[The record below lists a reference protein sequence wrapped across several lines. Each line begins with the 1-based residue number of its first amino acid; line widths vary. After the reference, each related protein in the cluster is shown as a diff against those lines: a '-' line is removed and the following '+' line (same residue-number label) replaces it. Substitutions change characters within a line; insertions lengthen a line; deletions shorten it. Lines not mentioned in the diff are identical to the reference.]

1 MPPSVFPGPI
11 TSPPAAAYRTTL
23 RLKRLRARAF
33 GEDDWP
39 LIYKLQTDPR
49 SGPWL
54 RGARPVA
61 AEARSRAIAFAFAEN
76 WRRDGYG
83 PHLLILDDT
92 PIGYAGVRR
101 SSLRTADER
110 EALWALHPA
119 VWGQGFA
126 TEATRA
132 AINRDA
138 PTQALIS
145 WTLPD
150 NHASRRVMEK
160 LGFTYSGPMTWADLP
175 HVVYRRAAHNAAPA
189 ANAP

>member
-1 MPPSVFPGPI
+1 MPTFVSAQADATTPSLLQR
-11 TSPPAAAYRTTL
+11 ATL
-23 RLKRLRARAF
+23 RLDRLRARAF
-33 GEDDWP
+33 SEDDWP
-39 LIYKLQTDPR
+39 LLYKLQTDPR

-83 PHLLILDDT
+83 PHLLLLDDS
-92 PIGYAGVRR
+92 PVGYAGVRR
-101 SSLRTADER
+101 SSLRADADC
-110 EALWALHPA
+110 EALWALHPT

-126 TEATRA
+126 TQAARA
-132 AINRDA
+132 AIERDA
-138 PTQALIS
+138 PHCALIS

-160 LGFTYSGPMTWADLP
+160 LGFAYAGPMTWADLP
-175 HVVYRRAAHNAAPA
+175 HVVYRRPGRDEASQNP
-189 ANAP
+189 